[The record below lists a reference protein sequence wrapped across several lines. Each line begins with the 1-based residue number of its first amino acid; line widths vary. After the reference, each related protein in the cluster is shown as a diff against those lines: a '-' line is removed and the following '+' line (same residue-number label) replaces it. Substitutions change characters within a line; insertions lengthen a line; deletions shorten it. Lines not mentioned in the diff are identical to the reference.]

1 MNTKEQITKTIRQ
14 GILFVIASG
23 IGFLINTGV
32 TVFLH
37 EILGISPGISFAVAL
52 ASAYVV
58 NFYNQRKWVFSS
70 NSAPLPQVIKFLVVS
85 LLFRMAEYLVF
96 VLLHYVLVV
105 HYLAAVLIA
114 LFAFYFVKFFVYRD
128 LVFTRGKETIS

>member
-1 MNTKEQITKTIRQ
+1 MRQ
-14 GILFVIASG
+14 GVLFLIASG

-52 ASAYVV
+52 ACAYGANFV
-58 NFYNQRKWVFSS
+58 NNRKWVFSS
-70 NSAPLPQVIKFLVVS
+70 DAAPLPQVGRFLAVS
-85 LLFRMAEYLVF
+85 LVFRLAEYLVF
-96 VLLHYVLVV
+96 VLLHYLLGI

-114 LFAFYFVKFFVYRD
+114 LFSFYFVKFFVYKEH
-128 LVFTRGKETIS
+128 VFTSGEAAGEA